1 MKLIKKA
8 IRIWYFLVICAF
20 PSVPQATPKII
31 VLDVGEGQAVLFADA
46 PHGILIDAGRAGIGR
61 KILQS
66 LQHYGVEQLDY
77 LLLTHLHPDHIG
89 GFWRIAEAFP
99 GAVVA
104 DNCHP
109 DFGLWAPDVSR
120 WLSEDL
126 NAQDQRNCLRQGDV
140 INWRGSELRVLWP
153 QQPSGRDMNAHSLAL
168 LWLVNDKQILVM
180 GDANQHSERQLL
192 ADDYLPTSVDL
203 LVAGHHGSK
212 SASTLPFLKK
222 VKPKV
227 VAISVNANNLRGYP
241 HEESLERLQSNSSLL
256 LRTDFDGDICF
267 ELLSEIKPARC

>member
-1 MKLIKKA
+1 MINT
-8 IRIWYFLVICAF
+8 IRTCCFLVISAL
-20 PSVPQATPKII
+20 PSITHAAPRVV
-31 VLDVGEGQAVLFADA
+31 VLDVGEGQAVLLADA
-46 PHGILIDAGRAGIGR
+46 PHGILIDTGRAGIGR

-89 GFWRIAEAFP
+89 SFWRIAEAFP
-99 GAVVA
+99 EAVVA

-109 DFGLWAPDVSR
+109 DLNLWAPDVSR
-120 WLSEDL
+120 WLSDDL
-126 NAQDQRNCLRQGDV
+126 SVRERRNCLRQGDV
-140 INWRGSELRVLWP
+140 INWRDSELRILWP
-153 QQPSGRDMNAHSLAL
+153 QQPNGRDMNAHSLAL

-192 ADDYLPTSVDL
+192 ADDYLPTNVDL

-212 SASTLPFLKK
+212 AASTLPFLKK
-222 VKPKV
+222 VKPEV

-241 HEESLERLQSNSSLL
+241 HEESLHRLQSNSKLL
-256 LRTDFDGDICF
+256 LRTDIDGDICF
-267 ELLSEIKPARC
+267 DTSASNSLIRC